1 LNIMADEETREL
13 VISPKE
19 DVTTPDASVPALTE
33 AEQLAAWVA
42 AVLDGV
48 AARIPDLRAPDPES
62 VRRVRGARTISRD
75 FVASLISM
83 VDTTPA
89 VQALG
94 TFNSDKNRT
103 ALQRRDGL
111 RMISERLAIL
121 QATVN
126 HTIEAQ
132 WADVVAEATA
142 TYRMASAL
150 AQSYHPELTP
160 QIKVLRSHLRRKN
173 TTKRKKKTKTEAGE
187 D

>member
-1 LNIMADEETREL
+1 MADEETREL
-13 VISPKE
+13 VIAPKE
-19 DVTTPDASVPALTE
+19 AAATPADASVPALTE

-62 VRRVRGARTISRD
+62 VRRVRGARTISRE
-75 FVASLISM
+75 FMTSMIAM

-94 TFNSDKNRT
+94 TFDSDKARI
-103 ALQRRDGL
+103 ALQNRDGL

-121 QATVN
+121 QAKVN

-132 WADVVAEATA
+132 WADVAADASA

-150 AQSYHPELTP
+150 SKTYNPELTP
-160 QIKVLRSHLRRKN
+160 QIKVLRGHLRRKN
-173 TTKRKKKTKTEAGE
+173 TTKGKKKPKTEAGE

>member
-1 LNIMADEETREL
+1 MADEETREL
-13 VISPKE
+13 VIAPKE
-19 DVTTPDASVPALTE
+19 DVTTPADASVSTLTE

-62 VRRVRGARTISRD
+62 VRRVRGSRTISRE

-83 VDTTPA
+83 VDTTPV
-89 VQALG
+89 VQDLG
-94 TFNSDKNRT
+94 TFNIDKNRA

-132 WADVVAEATA
+132 WADVAAEATA

-150 AQSYHPELTP
+150 AQSFNPELTP
-160 QIKVLRSHLRRKN
+160 QIKVLRGHLRRKN
-173 TTKRKKKTKTEAGE
+173 TTKRKKKPKTEAGE